1 MEKLKP
7 TKLKLTDL
15 QMDAAQ
21 KVLALRALSKSGM
34 ITTRSQSEILR
45 ALTSTDLI
53 AVAEYLKQEDH
64 E

>member
-1 MEKLKP
+1 MEKELKL
-7 TKLKLTDL
+7 KKLTDL
-15 QMDAAQ
+15 QMAAAQ

-34 ITTRSQSEILR
+34 ITSRTQSEILR

>member
-34 ITTRSQSEILR
+34 ITTRSQSEIHR

>member
-1 MEKLKP
+1 MEKTKLKP
-7 TKLKLTDL
+7 KLTDI

-34 ITTRSQSEILR
+34 ITSRTQSEILR

>member
-1 MEKLKP
+1 MEKTKLKP
-7 TKLKLTDL
+7 KLTDL

-34 ITTRSQSEILR
+34 IATRSQSEILR